1 MYMSRFGVK
10 NYKCLGEIDIPLMPI
25 HVLIG
30 ENDAGKTS
38 LLEAIAAFHAS
49 SEGALSNVF
58 PEPWG
63 GRELV
68 FHGSPEPRI
77 ELWGEWS
84 AHEGEKTASSL
95 SVLRYGFAATFL
107 PRETER
113 KCETPSDWLDV
124 DGQRKDLRP
133 RREEL
138 QGTALFGFNQGHKIP
153 DVDPRV
159 LKDISSSL
167 KPVHTYAFDPKTM
180 AIPAAIDLER
190 KFRLDADGFGLATL
204 LADILEYEAERFIH
218 LNREFCGFFK
228 QFRRVRVESQQAF
241 KRKPWKGSS
250 EEAFKR
256 NAGRVKG
263 SLTDWDMAPGKG
275 VYFETHD
282 GHSVRAQQASDGVIL
297 FLGFLALAHMPN
309 APNLLLI
316 EEPDNGIYPK
326 RLGEVIKLLKELV
339 TRTEGVRFP
348 QIIMSTHSPYLLS
361 FFEPEEVTFLSRPPD
376 EPGGPV
382 RARPLRD
389 APNIRE
395 RMADGFYLGEL
406 WYNLSEEDLFGEP

>member
-1 MYMSRFGVK
+1 MYLSRFGVK
-10 NYKCLGEIDIPLMPI
+10 NYKCLGEIDIPLTPI

-49 SEGALSNVF
+49 SEDALSNVF
-58 PEPWG
+58 PAPWR

-68 FHGSPEPRI
+68 FHGSAEPRI

-84 AHEGEKTASSL
+84 AREGEKTASSL
-95 SVLRYGFAATFL
+95 SIFRYGFPATFW

-124 DGQRKDLRP
+124 DGERKALRP
-133 RREEL
+133 SGESL
-138 QGTALFGFNQGHKIP
+138 QQTGLFAFNQGRNIP
-153 DVDPRV
+153 HVDPAV
-159 LKDISSSL
+159 LKAISSLL
-167 KPVHTYAFDPKTM
+167 KPIHTYAFDPNAM
-180 AIPAAIDLER
+180 AIPAAIDLDR

-204 LADILEYEAERFIH
+204 LADILEYDAERFIH
-218 LNREFCGFFK
+218 FNRQFCDFFK
-228 QFRRVRVESQQAF
+228 QFRRVRVESEQAF
-241 KRKPWKGSS
+241 KRKAWKGSS
-250 EEAFKR
+250 EQAFKR
-256 NAGRVKG
+256 KIWKG

-282 GHSVRAQQASDGVIL
+282 GHSVRAQQASDGAIL

-316 EEPDNGIYPK
+316 EEPENGIYPK

-339 TRTEGVRFP
+339 TRAEGVRFP
-348 QIIMSTHSPYLLS
+348 QIIMSTHSPYVLS

-376 EPGGPV
+376 DPAGPV
-382 RARPLRD
+382 RARPLRK

-395 RMADGFYLGEL
+395 RLADGFYLGEL